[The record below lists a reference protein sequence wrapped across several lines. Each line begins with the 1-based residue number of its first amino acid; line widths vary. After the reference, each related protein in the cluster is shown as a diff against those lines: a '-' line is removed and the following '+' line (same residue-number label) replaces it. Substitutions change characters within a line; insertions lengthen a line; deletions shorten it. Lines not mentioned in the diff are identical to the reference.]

1 MEDNSILCEHTLL
14 TSGDVA
20 DSGVAYVG
28 WPAKRL
34 EIAAAKKRDNEGP
47 AQPAFLA
54 CPICRHFPKNGTVSN
69 CGHLFCEA

>member
-1 MEDNSILCEHTLL
+1 MEDYSMLCEHTLL

-20 DSGVAYVG
+20 DFGVAYVG

-34 EIAAAKKRDNEGP
+34 ENAAAKKQDIKGP
-47 AQPAFLA
+47 TQPTFLT
-54 CPICRHFPKNGTVSN
+54 CPICRHFPKNGTVSD